1 MKRKIIVDLRD
12 AKEDTPQAKALKSSA
27 QDLGH
32 RLGNFHNYYAFNPTS
47 HRLNHMKE
55 TLEYIFKHASSSAE
69 RFQYCDLG
77 CNEGDLT
84 LDMSTALQKGLMRPV
99 HFVGIDIDPVLID
112 RAKEKKCKLNN
123 EIKDV
128 TGEFR
133 VGDIL
138 QDLNHLIK
146 NDSVD
151 LISLLST
158 TMWIHVHAGDD
169 GLQDVLKQTC
179 QKTKRFLLI
188 EPQPSKCYRKAMIR
202 LRKMG
207 RPEFNVSSDRLK
219 LRRNIEK
226 EIDAILQSAGFNRV
240 SFSSEQKT
248 EWNRSLEL
256 YERRT

>member
-1 MKRKIIVDLRD
+1 MKRKAIVDL
-12 AKEDTPQAKALKSSA
+12 DTPQAKALKSSA

-55 TLEYIFKHASSSAE
+55 TLEYICKHASSAE

-84 LDMSTALQKGLMRPV
+84 LEMSLALQKVLMRPV
-99 HFVGIDIDPVLID
+99 HFVGIDIDPVLIE
-112 RAKEKKCKLNN
+112 RAKEKCKHH
-123 EIKDV
+123 EIKYV
-128 TGEFR
+128 TGEFHL
-133 VGDIL
+133 GDICK
-138 QDLNHLIK
+138 DLDQLIK
-146 NDSVD
+146 DDSAD

-169 GLQDVLKQTC
+169 GLQAVLRQIC

-188 EPQPSKCYRKAMIR
+188 EPQPSKCYRKAMTR

-207 RPEFNVSSDRLK
+207 RPALHVSSDRLK
-219 LRRNIEK
+219 LRPNIEK
-226 EIDAILQSAGFNRV
+226 EIDAILQLAGFNRV

-248 EWNRSLEL
+248 EWNRTLEL
-256 YERRT
+256 YERRS